1 MTEPI
6 DIFAWRRID
15 DRITTSGQVTEEQLG
30 QLRDLGI
37 SHVIN
42 LGLHTHEK
50 ALPDEAASVAG
61 LGMTYIHIPVEFDR
75 PTEEDFQRFC
85 TTMDDIQNATVHV
98 HCIVNAR
105 VTAFF
110 YRYQRDVLGLP
121 EQEARAVMDTVWRP
135 GGVWASFVGDQDAVS
150 LPHRPA
156 KAEN

>member
-1 MTEPI
+1 MTEPT
-6 DIFAWRRID
+6 DIFAWRRING
-15 DRITTSGQVTEEQLG
+15 RITTSGQVTEEQLV

-37 SHVIN
+37 SHIIN

-75 PTEEDFQRFC
+75 PTEEDFHRFC
-85 TTMDDIQNATVHV
+85 ETMADIQNATVHV